1 MGLCLGLSP
10 HPGFRPGGSV
20 HLCVSEPLGEACRPG
35 STLKHSRSLL
45 MGSSE
50 AQRLTQTPSHWAGGP
65 GRGGSRGWGTQ
76 LLAEMTALP
85 TMSEVSVPS
94 WGCPAVLLQH
104 QQTPPGRWGN
114 RLRRPPHMPGLHGSW
129 GRGGFMFR
137 SGLLTSLCHLI
148 F

>member
-104 QQTPPGRWGN
+104 QQTPQADGETGSGGHHTCQGCTAPGAEVGSC
-114 RLRRPPHMPGLHGSW
+114 LGLGFSPH
-129 GRGGFMFR
+129 FV
-137 SGLLTSLCHLI
+137 I
-148 F
+148 